1 MRVHV
6 DWTRCD
12 GHGACAELLPELLTT
27 DEWGFPARDRGASVT
42 PTYRSRSSEHARR
55 AVKACPL
62 PGAAPG
68 EVTSGEAQP
77 RRDSRTRKPLA
88 LASFSV
94 G

>member
-12 GHGACAELLPELLTT
+12 GHGACAELLPEVLAA
-27 DEWGFPARDRGASVT
+27 DEWGYPLSRTGEREPEVPGAAVD
-42 PTYRSRSSEHARR
+42 YARR

-62 PGAAPG
+62 QALRLVESP
-68 EVTSGEAQP
+68 VSP
-77 RRDSRTRKPLA
+77 RS
-88 LASFSV
+88 ASPR